1 MSTPIVICDD
11 SSFARKQMARAL
23 PELWDVSIT
32 FATNGLEAL
41 QAVEAGKGEVVFLD
55 LNMPVMD
62 GYQMLEAMRQRGLSS
77 QVIVVSGDIQPESH
91 KRVMTL
97 GAKEFIK
104 KPVEKEVVSRILGK
118 FNFLHADEEVSHN
131 GSPSISLL
139 DGCQEVANVAMGRAV
154 DLIARLLNTFVVM
167 PIPNVNM
174 IEMGELRMMLEQI
187 ADETNVSAVCQ
198 GFIGSGISGEALL
211 IFNDSDAVD
220 LAKLMNYEGTVD
232 PTVELELF
240 MDVASVF
247 ISACLQGISDQLDV
261 PFSQGHPIVLGHHV
275 KVSDLIERN
284 TRGWKKTLAIE
295 MGYQLESHNIG
306 CEVLLL
312 FTEDSLAQLE
322 SIISYFTADET

>member
-1 MSTPIVICDD
+1 MATPIVICDD

-23 PELWDVSIT
+23 PENWDVDIT
-32 FATNGLEAL
+32 YATNGQEAL
-41 QAVEAGKGEVVFLD
+41 TAVEAGKGQMVFLD

-62 GYQMLEAMRQRGLSS
+62 GYQMLEAMQSKGLSTA
-77 QVIVVSGDIQPESH
+77 VIVVSGDIQPESRS
-91 KRVMTL
+91 RVLSL
-97 GAKEFIK
+97 GAQEFIK
-104 KPVEKEVVSRILGK
+104 KPVAREDVNRILDKRNFTLTEGK
-118 FNFLHADEEVSHN
+118 PVTHYT
-131 GSPSISLL
+131 PSTAVL

-174 IEMGELRMMLEQI
+174 MEIGELRMMLDQI
-187 ADETNVSAVCQ
+187 ASEDQVSAVCQ

-211 IFNDSDAVD
+211 IFNDSTAAD
-220 LAKLMNYEGTVD
+220 LAKLMNYHGEID
-232 PTVELELF
+232 KTVELELF

-284 TRGWKKTLAIE
+284 ANAWKQTLAIE
-295 MGYQLESHNIG
+295 MGYKLEKQNIG
-306 CEVLLL
+306 CEVLL
-312 FTEDSLAQLE
+312 FFAEDSLPKLE
-322 SIISYFTADET
+322 TIISYFTDEQ